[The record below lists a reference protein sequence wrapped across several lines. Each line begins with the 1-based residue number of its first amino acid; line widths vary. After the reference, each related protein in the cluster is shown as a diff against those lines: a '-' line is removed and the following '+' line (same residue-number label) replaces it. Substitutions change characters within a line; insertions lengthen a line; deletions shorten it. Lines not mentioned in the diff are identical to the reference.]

1 MDNNYMNTQA
11 TEGALGWNDEITK
24 DDEFELLPAG
34 VYDFKVESLERGYFD
49 GSEKM
54 SACPKADL
62 TLIVHDPVTGKEGK
76 IFESLFL
83 HSKSEWRLSQFFTA
97 IGQKK
102 KGEPLRMDWNK
113 VPGSSGRLELTVN
126 EYTSKKDGSKR
137 QNNRVGR
144 YLPKEIKTFT
154 PGQF

>member
-1 MDNNYMNTQA
+1 MENYMNPQA
-11 TEGALGWNDEITK
+11 ADGALGWNDEITK

-34 VYDFKVESLERGYFD
+34 TYDFKVKSLERGYFD

-62 TLIVHDPVTGKEGK
+62 TLIVRDPVTGKEGK
-76 IFESLFL
+76 VFESLFL
-83 HSKSEWRLSQFFTA
+83 HSKSEWRLSQFFTS

-102 KGEPLRMDWNK
+102 KGEPLKMDWNK

-126 EYTSKKDGSKR
+126 EYTSKKDGSKHE
-137 QNNRVGR
+137 NNRVGR
-144 YLPKEIKTFT
+144 YLPKETKTFT
-154 PGQF
+154 PGKF